1 MVFSEYRELAQRTSS
16 TTSKD
21 EKIIHGYLGL
31 LGEIGECIDVCKK
44 NMFLG
49 MSYDM
54 AKEKLLDELGDICWY
69 IAELATGY
77 DSNLDVQDMIDSS
90 KLIVYVVENDIPF
103 TTKSLLMM
111 AEYVLSVAQ
120 CSIQYIWAKHSY
132 EVISENEP
140 IRNFL
145 VILMD
150 HVMRM
155 AKGLGYDI
163 SEVFEHN
170 IEKLKKRYPSGFDA
184 EISNARYKGDVKE

>member
-1 MVFSEYRELAQRTSS
+1 MKFSEYRILAQRTSS
-16 TTSKD
+16 TTTKD
-21 EKIIHGYLGL
+21 DKIIHGYLGL

-77 DSNLDVQDMIDSS
+77 DSNLGTLDTMDPS
-90 KLIVYVVENDIPF
+90 KLIVNVIEKDIPF
-103 TTKSLLMM
+103 TAKSLLMM
-111 AEYVLSVAQ
+111 AEYVLGIAQ
-120 CSIQYIWAKHSY
+120 CSIRYIWAEHSY
-132 EVISENEP
+132 EIVSEDAP
-140 IRNFL
+140 IQNFL
-145 VILMD
+145 VVLMD
-150 HVMRM
+150 HMMRM

-170 IEKLKKRYPSGFDA
+170 IEKLKKRYPSGFNA
-184 EISNARYKGDVKE
+184 EISNARYEGDVKE